1 MVYKKKVHFLN
12 PEKESKKIEIHLTKT
27 KIRELRISPKDNE
40 QLVREQLAKK
50 VSGTYIGLWLLI
62 AEHIRLGTWDLLK
75 GWTGKEDRGIEP
87 HLAMQIVN
95 ESALCVTGVRIRS
108 SLSCQGFEVLN
119 GLPYIST
126 DKSIHKLLDEHTI
139 SEAKAMQIALGRL
152 RQVRGDYRSNKFA
165 FDPHRIYTFS
175 KRVMPLKKSN
185 PKNISK
191 KSLQTF
197 FCIDVITGQPVG
209 FMIGSSGKTTSR
221 ASLELLDMMESII
234 PDGGLVMAD
243 TEHATVEI
251 LKKFYETENYEILMP
266 LPRNKKLIA
275 YLKQLGYEKKWAGY
289 GFATTDY
296 KLGNMKHAI
305 SLIAQRTGE
314 IETDYQYK
322 GFASSFSHPNKD
334 ALKMIT
340 EDYPERWTIE
350 EFFNFEASMGW
361 NRISTMNLNISYG
374 KMSLALIAQ
383 AVTHQFRKKL
393 PKPYSNWTAKHL
405 ADTIFHGIDGDLRVK
420 NDTIIVTMYNVPEKL
435 NLRKHYENLPEK
447 LEKEGIDPR
456 IPWLFNFKVD
466 FRFK

>member
-1 MVYKKKVHFLN
+1 MLN
-12 PEKESKKIEIHLTKT
+12 PEKESKKVEIHLTKT
-27 KIRELRISPKDNE
+27 RIRELNITPKDNE
-40 QLVREQLAKK
+40 RLVREQLAKK

-62 AEHIRLGTWDLLK
+62 AEHLRLGTWDLLK
-75 GWTGKEDRGIEP
+75 GWTGKEDREIES

-95 ESALCVTGVRIRS
+95 EAALCVTGVRIRS
-108 SLSCQGFEVLN
+108 SLSHQGFEILN

-126 DKSIHKLLDEHTI
+126 DKSIHKLLDAHTI
-139 SEAKAMQIALGRL
+139 SEAKEMQIVLGRL

-165 FDPHRIYTFS
+165 FDPHRIYKFS
-175 KRVMPLKKSN
+175 KRIMPLKKSN

-191 KSLQTF
+191 KTLQTF
-197 FCIDVITGQPVG
+197 FCIDIITGQPVG
-209 FMIGSSGKTTSR
+209 FTVGSSGKTTSR

-234 PDGGLVMAD
+234 PEGGLIMAD
-243 TEHATVEI
+243 TEHATAEI

-266 LPRNKKLIA
+266 LPRRKNLISC
-275 YLKQLGYEKKWAGY
+275 LKQLKYDEKWAGY
-289 GFATTDY
+289 AFTTTDY
-296 KLGNMKHAI
+296 KLGNMKREI
-305 SLIAQRTGE
+305 NLIAQRTGE
-314 IETDYQYK
+314 IETEYQYK
-322 GFASSFSHPNKD
+322 GFASTSSCLNKD

-340 EDYPERWTIE
+340 EDYPNRWSIE

-405 ADTIFHGIDGDLRVK
+405 ADTVFHGIDGDLRVK
-420 NDTIIVTMYNVPEKL
+420 NDTIIVTMYNVPDIF
-435 NLRKHYENLPEK
+435 NLKKHYEHLPEK

-456 IPWLFNFKVD
+456 VPWLFNFKVD